1 MYIIGTQEMMRGRCL
16 ERGRKKQGRGNDSCH
31 ISDYYFLPCFLYS
44 TILFQKRMEYFN
56 IKIRLLI
63 RET

>member
-1 MYIIGTQEMMRGRCL
+1 MTRNRCL
-16 ERGRKKQGRGNDSCH
+16 ATGRKKQGRGNDSCH
-31 ISDYYFLPCFLYS
+31 FSDHYFLSCFLYS
-44 TILFQKRMEYFN
+44 TILFQKKNGDFN